1 MNGPDTIK
9 QAWRAIGG
17 DPALP
22 DLDAARAGADRF
34 YRAVRRRNTIEYAAC
49 AVVVIC
55 FSAIAASFPLFIVRI
70 GAVMVVIGTLVVARQ
85 LHRFAS
91 ASQPA
96 GWAAAEPV
104 LLYQRAQLSRQRDA
118 LAGIFTWYLLPL
130 IPGLLVVILGPS
142 LDHGVEGLPHALHK
156 VWIVLIVAIA
166 TFTGIWLLNRRGA
179 ARLQKMIDDI
189 DALVG
194 EKE

>member
-1 MNGPDTIK
+1 MLRACPQVRWRCASIVSNRCLPHLLQPRNLLMNGPDTIK

-70 GAVMVVIGTLVVARQ
+70 GAVMV
-85 LHRFAS
+85 
-91 ASQPA
+91 
-96 GWAAAEPV
+96 
-104 LLYQRAQLSRQRDA
+104 
-118 LAGIFTWYLLPL
+118 
-130 IPGLLVVILGPS
+130 
-142 LDHGVEGLPHALHK
+142 
-156 VWIVLIVAIA
+156 
-166 TFTGIWLLNRRGA
+166 
-179 ARLQKMIDDI
+179 
-189 DALVG
+189 
-194 EKE
+194 